1 LRLALDLER
10 FMGLARARQTM
21 EPDTP
26 MSLIQGRTPVSLRL
40 GAAWLFCGLV
50 IAVSACA
57 GGAGDSRAD
66 AAPADADVCVPGCTG
81 DGIRACI
88 PVDTVTPCA
97 LGCEPGAPACREI
110 VPSNGADRTQLD
122 NVTAELRVPT
132 GTIVH
137 IDTTDGTI
145 TDLTNDAVLRDPGEG
160 VANGIGFYTFENGTS
175 VVAVESLAIERDSAL
190 LVEGSNT
197 LLLLSD
203 GDATIEGQLDV
214 SACCEN
220 DDLTDKVT
228 ADRLAGPGGG
238 NGAVPGTLAAQ
249 GCAPGVDGNGE
260 DVDIGDETGGG
271 GGGLGS
277 DGAPGGVGGDGTA
290 PGAGGDASSAGCP
303 GPSLV
308 PLRGGSGG
316 GAGGI
321 GAGAGRGG
329 GGGGAVQI
337 TSFTRINVLGSP
349 GQFIKGILANG
360 GGGGPGTNTAG
371 GGGGGSGG
379 AILLEAPAIVI
390 EYVVLAANGGGGG
403 GSGDTTEARAGQMG
417 RFDSTQAAGG
427 LGPRAGGRGG
437 ASNGGATIGGGGA
450 DGTGGGGGG
459 VGIIRFNVPE
469 ANLQVNA
476 STISPTFTRGDPQS
490 Q

>member
-1 LRLALDLER
+1 
-10 FMGLARARQTM
+10 MGLAQARQTM

-26 MSLIQGRTPVSLRL
+26 MSAISGRTPVSLRL
-40 GAAWLFCGLV
+40 GAAWLICGLV

-57 GGAGDSRAD
+57 GGAGGSRAD
-66 AAPADADVCVPGCTG
+66 AAPADADVCVPGCNG
-81 DGIRACI
+81 EGIRACV
-88 PVDTVTPCA
+88 PVDIVTPCA
-97 LGCEPGAPACREI
+97 LGCEPGAPTCREI
-110 VPSNGADRTQLD
+110 VPSNGAARSQLE
-122 NVTAELRVPT
+122 NVTEELRVPT
-132 GTIVH
+132 GTIMH

-145 TDLTNDAVLRDPGEG
+145 TDLTNDTVVRAPGVG
-160 VANGIGFYTFENGTS
+160 VESGIGFFTFENGIS

-190 LVEGSNT
+190 LVEGSNA

-203 GDATIEGQLDV
+203 DDATIEGQLDV
-214 SACCEN
+214 AACCER

-238 NGAVPGTLAAQ
+238 DGAVAGMVAAR
-249 GCAPGVDGNGE
+249 GCAPGADGNGVE
-260 DVDIGDETGGG
+260 VEAGDETGGG
-271 GGGLGS
+271 GGGLGA
-277 DGAPGGVGGDGTA
+277 DGAPGGVGSDGTA

-303 GPSLV
+303 GASLV

-321 GAGAGRGG
+321 GASAGRGG

-337 TSFTRINVLGSP
+337 TSFTRISVLGSP

-360 GGGGPGTNTAG
+360 GGGGPGVDTNG

-379 AILLEAPAIVI
+379 AILLEAPEIVV
-390 EYVVLAANGGGGG
+390 EYVVLSANGGGGG
-403 GSGDTTEARAGQMG
+403 GSGVTTEARAGQMG

-459 VGIIRFNVPE
+459 VGTIRFNVPE

-476 STISPTFTRGDPQS
+476 STISPTFTRGEPQS

>member
-1 LRLALDLER
+1 
-10 FMGLARARQTM
+10 
-21 EPDTP
+21 
-26 MSLIQGRTPVSLRL
+26 LRL

-66 AAPADADVCVPGCTG
+66 AAPADADVCVPGCNG
-81 DGIRACI
+81 DGIRSCI
-88 PVDTVTPCA
+88 PVDVVTPCA
-97 LGCEPGAPACREI
+97 LGCEPGASACREI
-110 VPSNGADRTQLD
+110 VPSNGAERSQLE

-132 GTIVH
+132 GTIMH

-145 TDLTNDAVLRDPGEG
+145 TDLTNDTIVRPPGEG
-160 VANGIGFYTFENGTS
+160 VENGIGFYPFENGIS
-175 VVAVESLAIERDSAL
+175 VFAVESLAIERDSAL
-190 LVEGSNT
+190 LAEGNNA

-203 GDATIEGQLDV
+203 DDATIEGLLNV
-214 SACCEN
+214 SACCEG

-238 NGAVPGTLAAQ
+238 NGAVAGMVAAR
-249 GCAPGVDGNGE
+249 GCAPGADGNGVE
-260 DVDIGDETGGG
+260 VDLGDETGGG

-303 GPSLV
+303 GASLV

-349 GQFIKGILANG
+349 GQFIQGIGANG
-360 GGGGPGTNTAG
+360 GGGGPGVDTTG

-379 AILLEAPAIVI
+379 AILLEAPEIVV
-390 EYVVLAANGGGGG
+390 EYVVFAANGGGGG
-403 GSGDTTEARAGQMG
+403 GSGDTVEARAGQMG

-469 ANLQVNA
+469 ANLEVNA